1 MSFNLIDQLT
11 AEDKIKIENYIRL
24 WGVADGFIGLDAW
37 LEHWAKNKIKMY
49 KLLGG
54 NFIYHVPFT
63 YEKSE
68 QELRT
73 QVGLLVNGYGGRFKS
88 YLFDWFDINKEVFSS
103 EVRAAVKNCLYIDT
117 IIEDKTPDKI
127 KFRLSDAKKEFQLQA
142 GTKPLRA
149 LSRFL
154 NYCKDIPE
162 TSRLINELEQFRI
175 KHSIVMNNRRVKSDL
190 VISIHPLD
198 FMTMSDNASNWQSC
212 MSWKNEGCYR
222 VGTVEM
228 MNSNNVLCCYM
239 ENSEPYYFG
248 DEYTDEYKWANKK
261 WRQLIYFTKDIIV
274 SGKPYPYYNEDITKA
289 LVQAVRKLAK
299 ENLGWSYSFGP
310 ELYQDM
316 KYINSSMSM
325 ERVRN
330 FIANGDTKKHN
341 IIFDSRGMYND
352 MLNDNY
358 TKYWCV
364 RNKVKHNKI
373 ISYSG
378 KAPCLCCGESVIS
391 RNWDDDHYNDRFD
404 NTGMVIC
411 NDCTPRFTCNICGCV
426 TPNKKHHIVYMHNS
440 GEEMRVCDSCIKQYI
455 KKCPECGNS
464 TYFGLDNNHKED
476 THINAFIQIKKEIDE
491 SELDKR
497 LIFINLDQDDVKR
510 HWKTVKPVCM
520 CGECAEKKG
529 LMRAHMT
536 IDSGWHRRE
545 VDVYLSKGIENPED
559 WEKYMSWNLEDVE
572 LADGEVIQ
580 S

>member
-1 MSFNLIDQLT
+1 
-11 AEDKIKIENYIRL
+11 
-24 WGVADGFIGLDAW
+24 
-37 LEHWAKNKIKMY
+37 
-49 KLLGG
+49 
-54 NFIYHVPFT
+54 
-63 YEKSE
+63 
-68 QELRT
+68 
-73 QVGLLVNGYGGRFKS
+73 
-88 YLFDWFDINKEVFSS
+88 
-103 EVRAAVKNCLYIDT
+103 
-117 IIEDKTPDKI
+117 
-127 KFRLSDAKKEFQLQA
+127 
-142 GTKPLRA
+142 
-149 LSRFL
+149 
-154 NYCKDIPE
+154 
-162 TSRLINELEQFRI
+162 
-175 KHSIVMNNRRVKSDL
+175 
-190 VISIHPLD
+190 
-198 FMTMSDNASNWQSC
+198 MTMSDNASNWQSC
-212 MSWKNEGCYR
+212 MSWKDEGCYH

-239 ENSEPYYFG
+239 ENSESYYFG
-248 DEYTDEYKWANKK
+248 DEHTDEYKWANKK

-274 SGKPYPYYNEDITKA
+274 SGKSYPYYNEDITKA

-378 KAPCLCCGESVIS
+378 KAPCLCCGQSVIS
-391 RNWDDDHYNDRFD
+391 RNWDDDYYNDRFD
-404 NTGMVIC
+404 NTGMVVC
-411 NDCTPRFTCNICGCV
+411 NDCASKFRCDVCGCI
-426 TPNKKHHIVYMHNS
+426 TPNKKHHIVYMNNS
-440 GEEMRVCDSCIKQYI
+440 GQEMKICNDCIKQYI
-455 KKCPECGNS
+455 KKCPECGKP
-464 TYFGLDNNHKED
+464 TYFGRDNDNAED
-476 THINAFIQIKKEIDE
+476 THIDAFIQVMREIDE
-491 SELDKR
+491 RELGNH
-497 LIFINLDQDDVKR
+497 LTLTNLDTEDIR
-510 HWKTVKPVCM
+510 RNWKTVKPVCM
-520 CGECAEKKG
+520 CRKCAEKKG

-536 IDSGWHRRE
+536 IDSGWRRRE